1 MAATFLPKHRFIV
14 KSWDMETACKK
25 LSVAVR
31 GFRPGSSTAISS
43 TAVFVY
49 FRFIYSI
56 LFRLLINIWISIT
69 VRLVSIHQIRDNTN
83 PTNLTGSNGV
93 SMQR

>member
-1 MAATFLPKHRFIV
+1 MLSVLAATFLPKHRFIV

-31 GFRPGSSTAISS
+31 GFGPGSSTAISS

-49 FRFIYSI
+49 FRFVYSCFA
-56 LFRLLINIWISIT
+56 LFGFQLRL
-69 VRLVSIHQIRDNTN
+69 D
-83 PTNLTGSNGV
+83 
-93 SMQR
+93 